1 MRFVGKTIGELAV
14 SQEQVHRHQLPP
26 MEETCQLCQ
35 AVKLKDETGNSCCR
49 GGNVLLP
56 PLRGPLQELSRL
68 MKDTLF
74 SQGQIL

>member
-1 MRFVGKTIGELAV
+1 
-14 SQEQVHRHQLPP
+14 
-26 MEETCQLCQ
+26 MEETRQLCQ

-56 PLRGPLQELSRL
+56 PLRGPTQKLSQL

-74 SQGQIL
+74 SQGQVL